1 MRSAGR
7 DHWAARLWRVGQLL
21 GGRSG
26 GHRHDQRDLEHDRL
40 HAADSRECSRSL
52 PVFFRSLKA
61 AAAQVPFLGFWLRA
75 KTGSWLPQ
83 LVLAAGFK
91 VASGTLY
98 TRWASVTSARELLEA
113 QKREED

>member
-1 MRSAGR
+1 M
-7 DHWAARLWRVGQLL
+7 
-21 GGRSG
+21 
-26 GHRHDQRDLEHDRL
+26 
-40 HAADSRECSRSL
+40 
-52 PVFFRSLKA
+52 
-61 AAAQVPFLGFWLRA
+61 PFLGFWLRA

-98 TRWASVTSARELLEA
+98 TRWASVTSARELLET